1 MSEVRV
7 IQKSTTKMSKVQKRK
22 NESESEGSPGETAQ
36 KTSRKQ
42 ATQIASQKRKKFES
56 ESESSSAPKRRVNF
70 CEAPAE
76 NAVIPDVE
84 VTIPDTYIQPNING
98 EMLSNLRFR
107 VANVAGLTDVEVRTF
122 FKKLHKFVTNG
133 VQLTGTTEKFTD
145 TLVDDLLRI
154 VELNDLPFS
163 IG

>member
-1 MSEVRV
+1 ME
-7 IQKSTTKMSKVQKRK
+7 
-22 NESESEGSPGETAQ
+22 AL
-36 KTSRKQ
+36 
-42 ATQIASQKRKKFES
+42 
-56 ESESSSAPKRRVNF
+56 RVNF

-163 IG
+163 IGNHPLCKLYIEDDPYVSSDSEFVINMEDDNIE

>member
-1 MSEVRV
+1 MSE
-7 IQKSTTKMSKVQKRK
+7 KRK

-56 ESESSSAPKRRVNF
+56 ESESSSAPKRRF
-70 CEAPAE
+70 TPAE

-122 FKKLHKFVTNG
+122 FKKLHKFVTNASAITHYANYTLKMI
-133 VQLTGTTEKFTD
+133 LTRG
-145 TLVDDLLRI
+145 
-154 VELNDLPFS
+154 
-163 IG
+163 